1 MEKERYVINK
11 EDCLIDTEANQY
23 VCDFCE
29 LTIFPDIVVNLL
41 NQQDARIKELESQLS
56 LQKSKSELVAENEG
70 MKDTIAVVLAQKRNT
85 LKNNDELRKEN
96 QQLINQY
103 DLLNKKYCEEMD
115 KNIALIEQLKQ
126 SQNQKAIEELE
137 KVKEWIKSVDESGYI
152 FPFRDM
158 DTREKFNQK
167 LDNQIKELRSE

>member
-1 MEKERYVINK
+1 MRTQRY
-11 EDCLIDTEANQY
+11 ELIEEHRSGHTFYHLQDNY
-23 VCDFCE
+23 GK
-29 LTIFPDIVVNLL
+29 LSIYKDIYHCVYLL

-103 DLLNKKYCEEMD
+103 DLLNKK
-115 KNIALIEQLKQ
+115 
-126 SQNQKAIEELE
+126 
-137 KVKEWIKSVDESGYI
+137 
-152 FPFRDM
+152 
-158 DTREKFNQK
+158 
-167 LDNQIKELRSE
+167 